1 MPFAIIPQQSR
12 EFRPGAVLSQ
22 APKRTTLRMRG
33 GHRHHA
39 RSFRGGEVLGCAG
52 DGRQLTAINQA
63 IKQSSNQAIKQAS
76 VFLTEE
82 QGRTIE
88 HTEKQGYWRFAQ
100 ESDQTPREAQPL
112 AYSVDSIVLPCS
124 SVIKTLALLLDYFI
138 TI

>member
-1 MPFAIIPQQSR
+1 V
-12 EFRPGAVLSQ
+12 AVTVITLGRSGEGRFWAVQ
-22 APKRTTLRMRG
+22 ATGVSSP
-33 GHRHHA
+33 
-39 RSFRGGEVLGCAG
+39 RS
-52 DGRQLTAINQA
+52 

>member
-1 MPFAIIPQQSR
+1 V
-12 EFRPGAVLSQ
+12 AVTVITLGRSGEGRFWAVQ
-22 APKRTTLRMRG
+22 ATGVSSP
-33 GHRHHA
+33 
-39 RSFRGGEVLGCAG
+39 RS
-52 DGRQLTAINQA
+52 
-63 IKQSSNQAIKQAS
+63 IKQSSNQAS

-138 TI
+138 NILFDGLID

>member
-1 MPFAIIPQQSR
+1 
-12 EFRPGAVLSQ
+12 
-22 APKRTTLRMRG
+22 MRG

-52 DGRQLTAINQA
+52 DGGQLTAI
-63 IKQSSNQAIKQAS
+63 NQAIKQAS

-138 TI
+138 NILFDGLID